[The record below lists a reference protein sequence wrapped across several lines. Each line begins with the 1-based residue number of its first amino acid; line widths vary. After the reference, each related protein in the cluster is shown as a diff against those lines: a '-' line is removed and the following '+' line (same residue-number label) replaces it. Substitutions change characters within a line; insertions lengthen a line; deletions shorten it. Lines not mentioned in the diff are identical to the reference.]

1 LSFLLLP
8 CAKLIYSDM
17 ATLVKVSGSRKGR
30 KVSAAKV
37 WRVLKQVLSEQEFR
51 AFMASIPKELHI
63 QALTSGDPEDFFGRY
78 LLGTQLEAYLTAP
91 FYRRRRILAQVIAQ
105 ALEAAG
111 VAVPEKIRKAAT
123 AGEGRRGPR
132 GPRGESRLTRY
143 QALLEQTHQLLQDP
157 SCTHIHQYLAEVEAV
172 LNYQIQKLVDLQNY
186 IKARKE
192 KKTQE

>member
-1 LSFLLLP
+1 MKTP
-8 CAKLIYSDM
+8 
-17 ATLVKVSGSRKGR
+17 VEVSGARKGR

-37 WRVLKQVLSEQEFR
+37 WRVLKQILSEQEFH

-63 QALTSGDPEDFFGRY
+63 EALVSGDPESFFGRY

-105 ALEAAG
+105 ALEAVG
-111 VAVPEKIRKAAT
+111 IPVPEKIQKAAT

-157 SCTHIHQYLAEVEAV
+157 SYTHIHQYLTEIEAV
-172 LNYQIQKLVDLQNY
+172 LKYHVQKLIDLQNY
-186 IKARKE
+186 LKSRKQ
-192 KKTQE
+192 KQTQE